1 MMNNMGTEYE
11 EYSYSGPIIS
21 KTEIVEESMQETK
34 AWMYREA
41 EEARK

>member
-1 MMNNMGTEYE
+1 MMNKMGTEYE

-21 KTEIVEESMQETK
+21 KTEIVAEPMQEPK
-34 AWMYREA
+34 AWMYRGA

>member
-1 MMNNMGTEYE
+1 MNNMGTEYE

-21 KTEIVEESMQETK
+21 KTGIVAEPMQETK
-34 AWMYREA
+34 SWMYRES